1 MVSMKMI
8 IWSHFKQT
16 DSDLVRGRSRDQ
28 NTVFFFKVMNYLFL
42 NTNFAFKLQ
51 GKF

>member
-1 MVSMKMI
+1 MVSKKMI

-28 NTVFFFKVMNYLFL
+28 TTVFFL
-42 NTNFAFKLQ
+42 KL
-51 GKF
+51 

>member
-28 NTVFFFKVMNYLFL
+28 NTVFFFKSYELPL
-42 NTNFAFKLQ
+42 SEH
-51 GKF
+51 KFCI